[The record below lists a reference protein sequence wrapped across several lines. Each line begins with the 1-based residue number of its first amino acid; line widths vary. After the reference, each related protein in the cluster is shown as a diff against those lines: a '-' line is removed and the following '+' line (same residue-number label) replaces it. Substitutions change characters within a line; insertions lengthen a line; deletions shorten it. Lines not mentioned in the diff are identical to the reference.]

1 MPFDQALAAAVG
13 AVSPIA
19 RTEAVRL
26 TDADGRVAAETIAS
40 GFDVPPFDRAAMDG
54 YAVRS
59 ADVTSAGATLRVT
72 ARVFTG
78 DWPADAVAAGACM
91 EIATGAPM
99 PPGADAVVMVED
111 TSPAGAGEVRIDT
124 VPRAGQHIGRRAA
137 DIAAGAAVVSRGDV
151 LTPSRVGALAAVGV
165 TAVTVFARPAVAIV
179 STGNEIVQPGLP
191 LGPGHIYDINRFT
204 LESVVRRHGGT
215 PVSLGSPGDR
225 VDALERVL
233 DAALAYD
240 LVVFSG
246 GSSVGDRDLVRDVIA
261 SRGTVLFHGIAVRP
275 GKPTAFA
282 MLGGESGQP
291 VPFFGMP
298 GNPTSCLSNAYLLLL
313 PVLRAL
319 ARLPAWEPRVVTRPL
334 ARRIA
339 SPNDR
344 HQFYTVRLTAD
355 GAEPA
360 FKGSG
365 DITSMAHADGY
376 IEIPAH
382 TAAIEAGENVRIT
395 LF

>member
-1 MPFDQALAAAVG
+1 
-13 AVSPIA
+13 
-19 RTEAVRL
+19 
-26 TDADGRVAAETIAS
+26 
-40 GFDVPPFDRAAMDG
+40 
-54 YAVRS
+54 
-59 ADVTSAGATLRVT
+59 
-72 ARVFTG
+72 
-78 DWPADAVAAGACM
+78 
-91 EIATGAPM
+91 
-99 PPGADAVVMVED
+99 
-111 TSPAGAGEVRIDT
+111 
-124 VPRAGQHIGRRAA
+124 
-137 DIAAGAAVVSRGDV
+137 
-151 LTPSRVGALAAVGV
+151 
-165 TAVTVFARPAVAIV
+165 
-179 STGNEIVQPGLP
+179 
-191 LGPGHIYDINRFT
+191 
-204 LESVVRRHGGT
+204 
-215 PVSLGSPGDR
+215 
-225 VDALERVL
+225 
-233 DAALAYD
+233 
-240 LVVFSG
+240 
-246 GSSVGDRDLVRDVIA
+246 
-261 SRGTVLFHGIAVRP
+261 
-275 GKPTAFA
+275 